1 MNRSRRTFLGTGAL
15 GAAALAAGGWLR
27 YGAGMRGS
35 GALDGDARDIVSA
48 MVPAFLAGALPDD
61 ARRAD
66 AVRET
71 VDAVVRTVAGLP
83 PQAQTELAQLF
94 ALLAL
99 APTRVA
105 MTGPWQPW
113 ERASPADVDAML
125 RRWQSSRVDL
135 LRSAYDGLH
144 QLILAAWYGNA
155 RAWPAIG
162 YPGPPAFP

>member
-1 MNRSRRTFLGTGAL
+1 MNRSRRAFLVTGAL

-27 YGAGMRGS
+27 YGPGMRGA
-35 GALDGDARDIVSA
+35 GALDDDARDIVGA
-48 MVPAFLAGALPDD
+48 MVPAFLSGALPGD

-71 VDAVVRTVAGLP
+71 VDAVWRTVAGLP
-83 PQAQTELAQLF
+83 PEARRELAQLF

-105 MTGPWQPW
+105 MTGSWQPW
-113 ERASPADVDAML
+113 EHASPADVDAML
-125 RRWQSSRVDL
+125 RRWQTSRIDL

-144 QLILAAWYGNA
+144 QLILAAWYGNP
-155 RAWPAIG
+155 RAWPAIN
-162 YPGPPAFP
+162 YPGPPALP